1 MKKIIFLIF
10 LLGLGLGIYGIW
22 SFPNRAQG
30 RPGKIEIKKGM
41 GLQSVI
47 NELQKAEIIHWPFL
61 THLYLRY
68 KKVGA
73 FLKVGEYEFSEKSTP
88 ESIAEKLIKAERVR
102 KTFTIPEG
110 YNLQDIAKL
119 LKEKG
124 VFVSANF
131 FQKTQTPELLKPFGL
146 EGPTLEG
153 YLFPDTYEYTSE
165 TKEEEL
171 LTRMVENFKKHFDEK
186 STQRTLELG
195 MSPYQA
201 LILASIVEKETGKA
215 EERPLIAGVFYNRL
229 KIGMPL
235 ATDPAVIYGVAN
247 FDGNLRRAD
256 LERDGPYNTYIRPG
270 LPPTPI
276 ANPGAKSLEAVLYP
290 TPSEYLFFVSK
301 GDGSHQFSKT
311 YEEHQAAVKQ
321 YQLRS
326 QTQAATESQKSPM

>member
-1 MKKIIFLIF
+1 MKKISLLI
-10 LLGLGLGIYGIW
+10 LLLAVGLGVYGIW
-22 SFPNRAQG
+22 SFPHRAQG
-30 RPGKIEIKKGM
+30 GPGKIEIKKGM

-73 FLKVGEYEFSEKSTP
+73 FLKVGEYEFPAKSTP
-88 ESIAEKLIKAERVR
+88 ESIAEKLIKAERLR

-124 VFVSANF
+124 VFSSELF
-131 FQKTQTPELLKPFGL
+131 FQRTQSPELLKPLGL
-146 EGPTLEG
+146 EGTTLEG

-186 STQRTLELG
+186 SKQRALELG

-235 ATDPAVIYGVAN
+235 ATDPAVIYGVPN

-256 LERDGPYNTYIRPG
+256 LEREGPYNTYLRPG

-321 YQLRS
+321 YQLRP
-326 QTQAATESQKSPM
+326 QTQPISESQKRP